1 MAEIKTNTLDRYL
14 IVTALVVF
22 PVQQFWIRFQF
33 PQIATFWGHAP
44 LIMQSQDTSHPLP
57 PWKILDPPLFSLVL
71 IPIFCSLKRL
81 PTVKVVMVLPYHAN
95 NVRTFNVIFSESLTT
110 FALATI
116 FKEMREFNF
125 QFLSLSDFV
134 RKKMMF
140 LKAILRKAF
149 SGGKI
154 VKIWIINKWSALVI
168 IFSDRWKR
176 KIKHTKDFK
185 QT

>member
-1 MAEIKTNTLDRYL
+1 
-14 IVTALVVF
+14 
-22 PVQQFWIRFQF
+22 
-33 PQIATFWGHAP
+33 
-44 LIMQSQDTSHPLP
+44 
-57 PWKILDPPLFSLVL
+57 
-71 IPIFCSLKRL
+71 
-81 PTVKVVMVLPYHAN
+81 MVLPYHAN

-110 FALATI
+110 FSLATI

-154 VKIWIINKWSALVI
+154 VKIWIINK
-168 IFSDRWKR
+168 
-176 KIKHTKDFK
+176 
-185 QT
+185 